1 MECADRRPDPSAD
14 HSSRSDRGP
23 HDRLRLNHQGLQGF
37 QESVGSTR
45 PRSFS
50 FCTWSD
56 TRCSSWVAES
66 APARTYRV
74 PFYPV
79 VPLLFCLSSA
89 YMFFKTLDYAVDKT
103 PRGLLASVVVLGIG
117 ALLAL
122 VE

>member
-1 MECADRRPDPSAD
+1 M
-14 HSSRSDRGP
+14 
-23 HDRLRLNHQGLQGF
+23 
-37 QESVGSTR
+37 
-45 PRSFS
+45 
-50 FCTWSD
+50 CTWFLTHSLFIL
-56 TRCSSWVAES
+56 RSRQS